1 MLNNAAITTIETG
14 VATGPFSI
22 RKIAGI
28 PYLLLQLKSGRSI
41 AYPYPEVKLVP
52 WVPEIEDDDEENAA
66 RFDTLDKNWEP
77 KEVEVQWRKEITY
90 WGNIQGNVWGRKK
103 LYGGL
108 FAENATQATAADF
121 MAHGAITAES
131 RGMAP
136 FMLVHD
142 QGLALR
148 TGKQTTEE
156 YEAALGDLPSWAKGF
171 PMRVEAKIVPY
182 FKK

>member
-1 MLNNAAITTIETG
+1 MKVYDILNA
-14 VATGPFSI
+14 GPKHCFLI
-22 RKIAGI
+22 RNKKGQ
-28 PYLLLQLKSGRSI
+28 YLLVS
-41 AYPYPEVKLVP
+41 
-52 WVPEIEDDDEENAA
+52 NC
-66 RFDTLDKNWEP
+66 
-77 KEVEVQWRKEITY
+77 
-90 WGNIQGNVWGRKK
+90 
-103 LYGGL
+103 
-108 FAENATQATAADF
+108 TQATAADF

-131 RGMAP
+131 RAMAP

-156 YEAALGDLPSWAKGF
+156 YEAALGDLPIWAKGF